1 MSGIRSSVDVA
12 DSIVVFAGKLFKGLA
27 SSLGNEEGGEAAE
40 QHEESVDLQDVV
52 QPVLTIVSLEGGDGT
67 LADDGTN
74 LARGG
79 RDTVRGGTVSGG
91 EDFTRDNESG
101 GVGT

>member
-52 QPVLTIVSLEGGDGT
+52 QPVLTIVSLEGGSCQRRQRYR
-67 LADDGTN
+67 
-74 LARGG
+74 ARWNGIGWG
-79 RDTVRGGTVSGG
+79 RLHQGQ
-91 EDFTRDNESG
+91 
-101 GVGT
+101 